1 MGTTRIACVQMD
13 VSIGDV
19 EANRRKIVE
28 RLRTAAEG
36 GAKLVIFPECALTGY
51 CFESLEEAAPFAE
64 PIDGPSSRAFARACR
79 ETGVHAVIGFIEK
92 DDSSYYNAAMLVGPG
107 GGGVIGNY
115 RKVHL
120 PFLGVDR
127 FLTPGNRR
135 FEVFELPFGRIGIN
149 ICYDASFPEA
159 ARALKLLGAELII
172 LPTNWPTGAWR
183 TAEFIINARACE
195 NHVNFAAANR
205 CGVERGWEFIGR
217 SKVADF
223 NGDTL
228 GEASRL
234 GEEMLIIDV
243 DLQEANKNKIVNV
256 AGAYEIDRLAD
267 RRPEFYE
274 IIVTPTKS
282 RSGAA

>member
-19 EANRRKIVE
+19 EANRRRIIE
-28 RLRTAAEG
+28 RMRTAADS
-36 GAKLVIFPECALTGY
+36 GAELVIFPECALTGY
-51 CFESLEEAAPFAE
+51 CFDSLEEAAPFAE
-64 PIDGPSSRAFARACR
+64 PIDGPSSLAFADACR

-92 DDSSYYNAAMLVGPG
+92 DASSFYNAAMLVGPG
-107 GGGVIGNY
+107 GPIIGTY

-127 FLTPGNRR
+127 FLTPGNRP
-135 FEVFELPFGRIGIN
+135 FEVFELPLGRIGIN

-172 LPTNWPTGAWR
+172 LPTNWPAGAWR

-205 CGVERGWEFIGR
+205 CGIERGWQFIGR
-217 SKVADF
+217 SKVVDF
-223 NGDTL
+223 SGDTL
-228 GEASRL
+228 GEASRE
-234 GEEMLIIDV
+234 GEEILIIDA

-256 AGAYEIDRLAD
+256 PGSYEIDRLAD

-274 IIVTPTKS
+274 IIAAPTKS
-282 RSGAA
+282 RSGVA

>member
-1 MGTTRIACVQMD
+1 MGKTNIACMQMD
-13 VSIGDV
+13 VAIGDV
-19 EANRRKIVE
+19 DANRSKIVE
-28 RLRTAAEG
+28 SLRTAAES
-36 GAKLVIFPECALTGY
+36 GAELAIFPECAITGY
-51 CFESLEEAAPFAE
+51 CFDSLEEAAPFAE
-64 PIDGPSSRAFARACR
+64 PIDGPSSEAIAHACR
-79 ETGVHAVIGFIEK
+79 ETGAHVVAGFIEK
-92 DDSSYYNAAMLVGPG
+92 EGSKFYNAAMLVGPNGIIG
-107 GGGVIGNY
+107 GY

-127 FLTPGNRR
+127 FLTPGDKPFR
-135 FEVFELPFGRIGIN
+135 VFDLPFGRIGIN

-183 TAEFIINARACE
+183 TAEFMINSRACE
-195 NHVNFAAANR
+195 NHVNFAAVNR

-217 SKVADF
+217 SKVVDC

-228 GEASRL
+228 GEASRE
-234 GEEMLIIDV
+234 GEEILSIEV

-256 AGAYEIDRLAD
+256 AGSYEIDRLAD
-267 RRPEFYE
+267 RRPEFYG
-274 IIVTPTKS
+274 IITASTKS